1 MKSDQDQRGSI
12 PYSTSSR
19 DMPPPL
25 VTTNFTVIDDG
36 AYVCTC
42 VCVCVR
48 VCVCVCACAC
58 VCVPVCVCVCV
69 CFFQ

>member
-25 VTTNFTVIDDG
+25 VTTDFTVIDEG
-36 AYVCTC
+36 AYVCLLYTGMCVICMC
-42 VCVCVR
+42 VCVYASL
-48 VCVCVCACAC
+48 CVCV
-58 VCVPVCVCVCV
+58 
-69 CFFQ
+69 FLSMSMIRSG